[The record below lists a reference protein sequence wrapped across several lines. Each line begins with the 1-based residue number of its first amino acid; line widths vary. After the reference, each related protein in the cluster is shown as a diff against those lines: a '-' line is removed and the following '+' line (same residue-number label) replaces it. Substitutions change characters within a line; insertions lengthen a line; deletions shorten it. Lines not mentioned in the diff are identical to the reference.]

1 MRNSHLISVIGL
13 LVAAIASTSSAAT
26 AQASR
31 IRIRIPIY
39 GRTAAVL
46 VDSLASTYDVQ
57 GSRAATYT
65 AATQALLQLGATL
78 DHRDSVNAI
87 VGMSNGQLRR
97 RLGTIRLSRI
107 VNCGS
112 GLMGSYADIW
122 RVYLSV
128 YAFVDVID
136 STSSRLRVAVVAGA
150 RDVAGT
156 STRPVHCGSTGIL
169 EEMVHERV
177 LRLLAPPP

>member
-1 MRNSHLISVIGL
+1 MGMRYYHLLSVIGL
-13 LVAAIASTSSAAT
+13 LVAAIASTSSDAT

-31 IRIRIPIY
+31 IRIPIY
-39 GRTAAVL
+39 GRNAPVL
-46 VDSLASTYDVQ
+46 VDSLASAYDVK

-65 AATQALLQLGATL
+65 AAAQALLQLGATL

-87 VGMSNGQLRR
+87 VGMTNGQLRR